1 MQKLYI
7 LVLLTFSSL
16 VVGQTGMGT
25 PTPRGALDINRPLT
39 NTFGLVLP
47 TNDDTA
53 KMLNPQGGTIAE
65 GTMMYDSTDKCIKF
79 FDGTAWSDCLGVGS
93 SNSDLTAD
101 CTKDGFVGTFER
113 GTTLSGATFKITIT
127 NNGKRASKLLSFQT
141 TDLVLS
147 GVSGISVSGVSAASA
162 IIPAGQS
169 VTIRYD
175 LSGTPTGRGT
185 LTGDWSNLGLGCT
198 NTVTVS
204 LGSIRIA
211 YYGDYTIGGS
221 YYPTFNSQ
229 LQSGKNYGTHG
240 IYKIKGFVFTNITNT
255 LANLTL
261 DYLQDNY
268 DILCIGRG
276 SARTTDNAKLKAFAD
291 AGGVMFVFLENSDS
305 NNLLTTFGFTAPFN
319 YSYGNKSATTNSNS
333 INWGLFGNS
342 TNITLN
348 TFSESALLTAAQLPA
363 NSTILAVCN
372 NNPGIFI
379 TGSHNTTIFFWDED
393 LHYHSS
399 VSGTDINTPQEIFL
413 HNLMAYALDKI
424 R

>member
-1 MQKLYI
+1 MKKLYALLMLTSSI
-7 LVLLTFSSL
+7 LIF
-16 VVGQTGMGT
+16 GQTGMGT
-25 PTPRGALDINRPLT
+25 PTPRGALDINQPLT

-79 FDGTAWSDCLGVGS
+79 FDGTAWSDCLAIGS
-93 SNSDLTAD
+93 SNSYLTAD

-113 GTTLSGATFKITIT
+113 GTTLSGATFKITIV

-147 GVSGISVSGVSAASA
+147 GVSGISVSRVSPASA

-185 LTGDWSNLGLGCT
+185 LTGDWSNIDLVCT

-204 LGSIRIA
+204 SGSIRIA
-211 YYGDYTIGGS
+211 YYGDYTIGGIK
-221 YYPTFNSQ
+221 YPTFNSQ
-229 LQSGKNYGTHG
+229 LQSGKNYGSNG
-240 IYKIKGFVFTNITNT
+240 IYKIKGFVFTDITNT

-276 SARTTDNAKLKAFAD
+276 STRTTDNAKLKAFAD

-305 NNLLTTFGFTAPFN
+305 NNLLTTFGFTAPYN
-319 YSYGNKSATTNSNS
+319 YGYRTSATTNTNS

-342 TNITLN
+342 TNSTLN
-348 TFSESALLTAAQLPA
+348 SNTSTSALLTAAQLPA
-363 NSTILAVCN
+363 NCTILAVSN

-379 TGSHNTTIFFWDED
+379 TGDHNTTIFFWDED

-399 VSGTDINTPQEIFL
+399 VSGTDINTSQEIFL
-413 HNLMAYALDKI
+413 HNLMAYALDKL